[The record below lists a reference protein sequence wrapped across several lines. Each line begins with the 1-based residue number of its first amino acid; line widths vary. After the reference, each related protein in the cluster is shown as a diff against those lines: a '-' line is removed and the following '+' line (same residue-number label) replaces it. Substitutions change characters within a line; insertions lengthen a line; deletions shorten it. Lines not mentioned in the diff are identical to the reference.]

1 MFVTI
6 AFMKCSFCDNLFSAN
21 RKDAAFCS
29 AKCRSAAYRQ
39 RQRLAVQ
46 ADQRAQKASATPPRP
61 PRVEDFM
68 GLARRELLREAS
80 GTGMHRREP
89 MELQVLRQM
98 PATACGYR
106 LMVPVAGPD
115 SFVESTPSGR
125 AWRVAPFQQPNDP
138 RLISGQHYRIQWYDV
153 GGYEIR
159 PLPNT
164 ALPCLYFFLG
174 PADVDATSRSHEELR
189 QLQTVAE
196 LRQKVHTLEE
206 DLATARA
213 ALLLSRQRRRR
224 LRRTMT
230 KREEALRAQL
240 REGSLSA
247 VVEKWLPIVS
257 AAAVGYV
264 SRATTAARPAAAE
277 PAAAPANDKEKSEVA
292 PAIEQE
298 KPHDPPAPH
307 FGEGM
312 RALEGHVTRIVEL
325 LVQAWAQEKQK
336 KAAPIPAGRNR
347 FKPRSPQAAVRQPPA
362 QQPPAQRKE
371 VVATRQA
378 PAPQIPAAMDNP
390 PHEATVR
397 AVQLPAGTSVEAL
410 ASRAPVWPL
419 ADPAHPSAAATHG
432 AADAQPEQSLAPED
446 SSQTKPPSLSTANG
460 DVPSAPA
467 VSAPDVPQPC
477 VSLEIPHKID
487 EPAVQWPQATAM

>member
-1 MFVTI
+1 
-6 AFMKCSFCDNLFSAN
+6 
-21 RKDAAFCS
+21 
-29 AKCRSAAYRQ
+29 
-39 RQRLAVQ
+39 
-46 ADQRAQKASATPPRP
+46 
-61 PRVEDFM
+61 
-68 GLARRELLREAS
+68 
-80 GTGMHRREP
+80 
-89 MELQVLRQM
+89 
-98 PATACGYR
+98 
-106 LMVPVAGPD
+106 
-115 SFVESTPSGR
+115 
-125 AWRVAPFQQPNDP
+125 
-138 RLISGQHYRIQWYDV
+138 
-153 GGYEIR
+153 
-159 PLPNT
+159 
-164 ALPCLYFFLG
+164 
-174 PADVDATSRSHEELR
+174 
-189 QLQTVAE
+189 
-196 LRQKVHTLEE
+196 
-206 DLATARA
+206 
-213 ALLLSRQRRRR
+213 
-224 LRRTMT
+224 MT

-247 VVEKWLPIVS
+247 VVEKWLPIVP

-264 SRATTAARPAAAE
+264 SRAATAARPAAAE
-277 PAAAPANDKEKSEVA
+277 PAAAPRVNDKETSEIA

-298 KPHDPPAPH
+298 KPRDPPTPQL
-307 FGEGM
+307 GEGM

-325 LVQAWAQEKQK
+325 LVQAWAQQEQQ

-347 FKPRSPQAAVRQPPA
+347 FKARSPQAAVRQPPKQPPA

-390 PHEATVR
+390 PHEA
-397 AVQLPAGTSVEAL
+397 AVQAVPLPAGTSVEAW

-477 VSLEIPHKID
+477 VSLEIPQEID